1 MTHLLALAY
10 RPFLDPLHVER
21 YWYLL
26 IVPSALFIAMA
37 YTAVRVTEMRE
48 YWRGVGVL
56 GVQIVLGM
64 AALGVF
70 AYLFVQ
76 YIAPTIVPR

>member
-1 MTHLLALAY
+1 MSLLVSLAY
-10 RPFLDPLHVER
+10 RPFLEPLHIER

-26 IVPSALFIAMA
+26 IVPISFFIAMA
-37 YTAVRVTEMRE
+37 YKAVRVSDLRR
-48 YWRGVGVL
+48 YWLGVGVL
-56 GVQIVLGM
+56 TVQIVLGM

-70 AYLFVQ
+70 AFLFVQ

>member
-1 MTHLLALAY
+1 VSLLVSLAY
-10 RPFLDPLHVER
+10 RPFLEPLHIER

-26 IVPSALFIAMA
+26 IVPISFFIAMA
-37 YTAVRVTEMRE
+37 YKAVRVSDLRR
-48 YWRGVGVL
+48 YWLGVGVL
-56 GVQIVLGM
+56 TVQIVLGM

-70 AYLFVQ
+70 AFLFVQ

>member
-1 MTHLLALAY
+1 MSLLATLAY
-10 RPFLDPLHVER
+10 RPFLEPLHVER

-26 IVPSALFIAMA
+26 IVPISFFIAMA
-37 YTAVRVTEMRE
+37 YKAVRVSDLRR
-48 YWRGVGVL
+48 YWLGVGVL
-56 GVQIVLGM
+56 TVQIVLGM

-70 AYLFVQ
+70 AFLFVQ